1 MKRILPLLMCIALM
15 VSCKS
20 SEPNPTEC
28 ETYRATFRATPNS
41 FPGKGGTG
49 HIEGILEQIGSDGEA
64 INQRQLKADE
74 FTISLKE
81 GDASEIIIDNAQKS
95 FVVKEGSDEVDFI
108 LEAVV
113 TAHPSPTQ
121 LITIHRESNQ
131 LQLPLAYV
139 TEYNVNPAGDAFVTT
154 HANNTSGYFTFPEA
168 VEKFASITIA
178 GKQYHLPTIA
188 EWQAIVPRYRGMPNF
203 VEFDHDCDFRD
214 VEETVMVHGTE
225 ITSTNDYYSASTG
238 KIKAT
243 YAIRFKG
250 TDLLS
255 AWRYEYIV
263 NPDDDSPASM
273 MMKITCRP
281 VSRTASIEEVS
292 QPAFWEPTAEDI
304 VRIFPSCGWKRHD
317 EKSGKDAIRLIKTSG
332 YYWAVDQEN
341 NDRGWRMGYY
351 SHCADSG
358 NSNPKTCG
366 FTIRLFK

>member
-28 ETYRATFRATPNS
+28 ETYRATFTATPTS
-41 FPGKGGTG
+41 FPGGGGIG
-49 HIEGILEQIGSDGEA
+49 HIEGILEQIGSDGEV
-64 INQRQLKADE
+64 ISQQQLKAED

-81 GDASEIIIDNAQKS
+81 GNASEITIDDAQKR
-95 FVVKEGSDEVDFI
+95 FAVKEGSDEVDFI

-113 TAHPSPTQ
+113 TEHPDLTQ

-139 TEYNVNPAGDAFVTT
+139 TEYNVNQAGDAFVTT
-154 HANNTSGYFTFPEA
+154 HTNNTSGYFTFPEA

-178 GKQYHLPTIA
+178 GRQYHLPTIA

-214 VEETVMVHGTE
+214 IEETVMVHGTE
-225 ITSTNDYYSASTG
+225 ISFTSDYYSASTG

-263 NPDDDSPASM
+263 NPDDHNDMSM

-281 VSRTASIEEVS
+281 ISEDVSIEDVS
-292 QPAFWEPTAEDI
+292 QPEYWEPTAEDI
-304 VRIFPSCGWKRHD
+304 VRIFPSCGWKRQD
-317 EKSGKDAIRLIKTSG
+317 EIRLIKTSG

-341 NDRGWRMGYY
+341 DDRGWRMGYY